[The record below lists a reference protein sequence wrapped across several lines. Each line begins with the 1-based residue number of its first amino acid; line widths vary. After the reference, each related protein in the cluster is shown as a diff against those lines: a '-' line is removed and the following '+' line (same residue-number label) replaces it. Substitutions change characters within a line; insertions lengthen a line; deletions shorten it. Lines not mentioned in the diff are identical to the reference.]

1 MAVVIRDD
9 AWPRIRAFAAKM
21 GWPERAA
28 LGMVVMLW
36 RESQALGLHE
46 GTREQILFWCH
57 AFHETEHCDELLA
70 ALSDPCVRLISP
82 RKNSNYEIHGNKGDI
97 RKVEA
102 IRKQRVEA
110 ANKRWKT
117 EKRKS
122 PRRCEPQSKSNAF
135 AMPILNYTENEKT
148 AADSG
153 ESAPRLLPVE
163 IVPREPVGSDVW
175 SAYRAAYF
183 AAYGVEPVR
192 NAKANTL
199 CKQLVQRLGGDGAV
213 SVVKFFLTHRQAYYV
228 TRLHP
233 LSACVADAEALHTQM
248 LANHRVSSSDARE
261 ADKNQA
267 NAQTFERVAAK
278 LEAERLAKEA
288 EGGSQP

>member
-9 AWPRIRAFAAKM
+9 AWPRIRALAAKM
-21 GWPERAA
+21 GWHERHA
-28 LGMVVMLW
+28 LGLVIILW

-57 AFHETEHCDELLA
+57 SFNGVEAGDELLA

-82 RKNSNYEIHGNKGDI
+82 RKNSNYEIHGNKSDI
-97 RKVEA
+97 KKVKG
-102 IRKQRVEA
+102 IRKQRIDA
-110 ANKRWKT
+110 ANKRWKK
-117 EKRKS
+117 EKKKS
-122 PRRCEPQSKSNAF
+122 PRRCEPHCKDHAF
-135 AMPILNYTENEKT
+135 AMPQLNSTAEQKT

-153 ESAPRLLPVE
+153 ESAPPNLPVE
-163 IVPREPVGSDVW
+163 IFPREPVGSDVW

-261 ADKNQA
+261 ADKSQA
-267 NAQTFERVAAK
+267 NAQTFSRVAEK
-278 LEAERLAKEA
+278 LKAERLAKEA
-288 EGGSQP
+288 KDASE